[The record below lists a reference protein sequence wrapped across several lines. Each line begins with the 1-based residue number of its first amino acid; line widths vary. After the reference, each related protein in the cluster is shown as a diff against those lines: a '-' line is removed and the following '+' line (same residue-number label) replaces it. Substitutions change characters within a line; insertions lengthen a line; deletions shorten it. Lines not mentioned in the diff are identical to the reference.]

1 MVVAVRDHPAHPQDE
16 IENVNPPLGRERRDL
31 FSRTLWKKVVAARWL
46 VTAVYLVA
54 AVALILLVGGRLG
67 TEIFPKVDAGQ
78 LQLRLR
84 APSGTR
90 VETTEAIALEVLKL
104 IENEV
109 GKENVALTLGF
120 VGVHAPTY
128 PINLVYHWNGGSEE
142 GVVQVQLKRGTPVRI
157 DELKERLREK
167 LSVAMP
173 DVSFSFEPSD
183 IVSRVMILGSPT
195 PIEVAVSGPSLAAN
209 HAFAEKSRAQ
219 LEKIPALR
227 DIQYGQSLDYPTVE
241 VAVNRERAGV
251 MGVKAIDVSRSLVAA
266 TASSRFT
273 QPVYWADPNSG
284 VAYQIQV
291 QIPQLQ
297 LASTEELK
305 NIPVLHRDGKPILL
319 RSVASVNS
327 GTAVGQYE
335 RYNMARQVT
344 MTANIH
350 AADLGSV
357 AGEITRA
364 LQEVGDPPP
373 RVHVALR
380 GQVKPM
386 EQMLDGLRTGLL
398 VTW

>member
-1 MVVAVRDHPAHPQDE
+1 
-16 IENVNPPLGRERRDL
+16 
-31 FSRTLWKKVVAARWL
+31 
-46 VTAVYLVA
+46 
-54 AVALILLVGGRLG
+54 
-67 TEIFPKVDAGQ
+67 
-78 LQLRLR
+78 
-84 APSGTR
+84 
-90 VETTEAIALEVLKL
+90 
-104 IENEV
+104 
-109 GKENVALTLGF
+109 
-120 VGVHAPTY
+120 
-128 PINLVYHWNGGSEE
+128 
-142 GVVQVQLKRGTPVRI
+142 
-157 DELKERLREK
+157 
-167 LSVAMP
+167 
-173 DVSFSFEPSD
+173 
-183 IVSRVMILGSPT
+183 
-195 PIEVAVSGPSLAAN
+195 
-209 HAFAEKSRAQ
+209 
-219 LEKIPALR
+219 
-227 DIQYGQSLDYPTVE
+227 
-241 VAVNRERAGV
+241 

-398 VTW
+398 GVVDLPVACGQLRCSFPGRRFHSAGGDCGCGGHALANGDD